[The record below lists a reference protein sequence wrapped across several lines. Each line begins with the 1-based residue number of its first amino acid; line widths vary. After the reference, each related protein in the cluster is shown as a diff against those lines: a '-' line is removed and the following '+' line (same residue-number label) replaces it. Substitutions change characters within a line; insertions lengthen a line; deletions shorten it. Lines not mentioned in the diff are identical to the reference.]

1 MQVDC
6 FSLNYSEKWDFD
18 VELEI
23 LWPNIQKQVVIIL
36 DPFLLFMVYF
46 QQCKI
51 HNMLTMIDSDFK
63 RLGFFIQYVGNEI
76 TLQITSEYDWHVLI
90 PLLVHVFKFLNPS
103 VASERTFNVTLKNI
117 EATLL
122 YDVMEAKKEMVLS
135 MVKKVE

>member
-1 MQVDC
+1 
-6 FSLNYSEKWDFD
+6 
-18 VELEI
+18 
-23 LWPNIQKQVVIIL
+23 
-36 DPFLLFMVYF
+36 
-46 QQCKI
+46 
-51 HNMLTMIDSDFK
+51 MIDSDFK

-135 MVKKVE
+135 MVKKVEYFIIKKVNEEECKDLLTWYNDHEVQFSYVGVCGKTNLEDCWVID